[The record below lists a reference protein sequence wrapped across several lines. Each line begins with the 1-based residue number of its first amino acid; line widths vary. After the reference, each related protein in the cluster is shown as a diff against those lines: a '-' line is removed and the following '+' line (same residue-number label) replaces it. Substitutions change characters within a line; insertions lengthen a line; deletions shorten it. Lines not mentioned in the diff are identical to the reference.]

1 MLTTPDTPPNI
12 TSISFEVFRAD
23 SVRPEQKVFLYDPEE
38 NVTGLSLNDPDLDS
52 NAFLQSLVKDP
63 SVTSART
70 SISFD
75 HSVRPLL
82 PIPGQGKCPQ
92 LESIG
97 ALIGLMVGIMKDSGE
112 FTDAT
117 PDDELMLH
125 LAALTGR
132 SLELPDAPAAPRL

>member
-1 MLTTPDTPPNI
+1 MFTTPDTPPNI
-12 TSISFEVFRAD
+12 TSISFEVFRAGA
-23 SVRPEQKVFLYDPEE
+23 SRPEPKVFLYDPEE
-38 NVTGLSLNDPDLDS
+38 SVTGLSLNDPSLDC
-52 NAFLQSLVKDP
+52 NQFLQTLVKDAT
-63 SVTSART
+63 VTSART

-82 PIPGQGKCPQ
+82 PIPGEGKCPQ
-92 LESIG
+92 IESIG

-117 PDDELMLH
+117 PDNELMLH

-132 SLELPDAPAAPRL
+132 TLDLPDTPAPRP

>member
-1 MLTTPDTPPNI
+1 MFTTPDTPPNI
-12 TSISFEVFRAD
+12 TSISFEVFRAGAA
-23 SVRPEQKVFLYDPEE
+23 RPEPKVFLYDPEE
-38 NVTGLSLNDPDLDS
+38 NVTGLSLNDPSLDC
-52 NAFLQSLVKDP
+52 NQFLQTLVKDA
-63 SVTSART
+63 SVVSART

-82 PIPGQGKCPQ
+82 PIPGEGKCPQ
-92 LESIG
+92 IESIG

-117 PDDELMLH
+117 PDNELMLH

-132 SLELPDAPAAPRL
+132 TLDLPGTPAPRP